1 MEKTFRS
8 GFVAIVGRP
17 NVGKSTLINALVGEK
32 VSIVSDKPNTTRNQ
46 VRGVMNREGVQVV
59 LVDTPGIHKPKSAL
73 GNRLNQ
79 SANDAITDVDLVVV
93 VVDGS
98 VPMGPGDLR
107 VLNQVM
113 PGAVVAVSK
122 VDRTSKKE
130 VFERLAALVPFDAS
144 SYFPISAKS
153 GEGVDELADF
163 LFSKM
168 EEGPA
173 FYPESMKRDITDTE
187 WIAELVREA
196 LLKRVREEIP
206 HSIATMITEVEG
218 RYIRCEIF
226 VERDSQKAIVLGRGG
241 VNVKEVGIEVR
252 KHLPPNSYLDL
263 VVKVAK
269 DWQSRSSFLDDLG
282 L

>member
-113 PGAVVAVSK
+113 PGAVVAVNK

-153 GEGVDELADF
+153 GEGVEELADF

-241 VNVKEVGIEVR
+241 VNLKEVGIEVR

>member
-1 MEKTFRS
+1 MENTFRS

-46 VRGVMNREGVQVV
+46 VRGVMNREGVQIV

-79 SANDAITDVDLVVV
+79 SANDAISDVDLVVV

-107 VLNQVM
+107 VLTQVM
-113 PGAVVAVSK
+113 PGAVVAVNK
-122 VDRTSKKE
+122 VDRTSKKDIL
-130 VFERLAALVPFDAS
+130 ERLQALVPFDAS

-153 GEGVDELADF
+153 GDGIKALADY

-187 WIAELVREA
+187 WVAELVREA
-196 LLKRVREEIP
+196 LLKRVRDEIP

-218 RYIRCEIF
+218 RYLRCDIF

-241 VNVKEVGIEVR
+241 INLKEVGIEVR
-252 KHLPPNSYLDL
+252 KHLPPNTYLDL

>member
-1 MEKTFRS
+1 MENTFRS

-46 VRGVMNREGVQVV
+46 VRGVMNREGVQIV

-79 SANDAITDVDLVVV
+79 SANDAISDVDLVVV

-107 VLNQVM
+107 VLTQVM
-113 PGAVVAVSK
+113 PGAVVAVNK

-130 VFERLAALVPFDAS
+130 ILERLQALVPFDAS

-153 GEGVDELADF
+153 GDGIKELADY

-187 WIAELVREA
+187 WVAELVREA
-196 LLKRVREEIP
+196 LLKRVRDEIP

-218 RYIRCEIF
+218 RYLRCDIF

-241 VNVKEVGIEVR
+241 VNLKEVGIEVR
-252 KHLPPNSYLDL
+252 KHLPPNTYLDL

>member
-46 VRGVMNREGVQVV
+46 VRGVMNRDGVQVV

-79 SANDAITDVDLVVV
+79 SANDAISDVDLVVV

-113 PGAVVAVSK
+113 PGAVVAVNK

-153 GEGVDELADF
+153 GEGVEELADY

-168 EEGPA
+168 EEGPP
-173 FYPESMKRDITDTE
+173 FYPETMKRDITDTE
-187 WIAELVREA
+187 WVAELVREA
-196 LLKRVREEIP
+196 LLKRVRDEIP

-218 RYIRCEIF
+218 KYLRCEIF

-241 VNVKEVGIEVR
+241 VNLKEVGIEVR
-252 KHLPPNSYLDL
+252 RHLPPNTYLDL

>member
-113 PGAVVAVSK
+113 PGAVVAVNK